1 MEKTVNRTAHKNT
14 NIVSFGKGVFSYQKY
29 RHFNSLDLILENDIF
44 FNKRVFYSELK
55 QENIADE
62 QYESSKYL
70 SLIMK
75 VRSLSDLN
83 DLYN

>member
-1 MEKTVNRTAHKNT
+1 MEKTVYRTAHKNT
-14 NIVSFGKGVFSYQKY
+14 NIVSFGKGVFSYQKF
-29 RHFNSLDLILENDIF
+29 RDFNSLDLILENDIF
-44 FNKRVFYSELK
+44 FNKSVFYSELK

-62 QYESSKYL
+62 QYENSKYL

-75 VRSLSDLN
+75 VRSLSILN

>member
-1 MEKTVNRTAHKNT
+1 MEKTVYRTAHKNT
-14 NIVSFGKGVFSYQKY
+14 NIVSFGKGVFSYQKF
-29 RHFNSLDLILENDIF
+29 RDFNSPDLILENDIF
-44 FNKRVFYSELK
+44 FNKSVFYSELK

-62 QYESSKYL
+62 QYENSKYL

-75 VRSLSDLN
+75 VRSLSNLN